1 MYEGDYECY
10 CLVNFQR
17 QLLQAQ
23 EAIDDQRRRLQSH
36 ASPGGA
42 PSSDGKKLDSEVHP
56 LLRLPLRNLDREDES
71 CFLHS
76 VCFDKCEYRLH
87 VISKFGD
94 FGQRQGITT
103 EEGQRSTLL
112 PYEGELQQDV

>member
-17 QLLQAQ
+17 QLPQAE

-42 PSSDGKKLDSEVHP
+42 PSSDGNKLNPEVHP
-56 LLRLPLRNLDREDES
+56 LLRLPLHELDREDES

-76 VCFDKCEYRLH
+76 VCFDKCEYQL
-87 VISKFGD
+87 
-94 FGQRQGITT
+94 
-103 EEGQRSTLL
+103 
-112 PYEGELQQDV
+112 

>member
-23 EAIDDQRRRLQSH
+23 EAIDDQRRRLQSLEV
-36 ASPGGA
+36 PGVW
-42 PSSDGKKLDSEVHP
+42 PSSNGNKLNPKVHP
-56 LLRLPLRNLDREDES
+56 LLRLPLRDLDHEDES

-76 VCFDKCEYRLH
+76 VCFDKCEYQLQ

-94 FGQRQGITT
+94 LGQRQGITT
-103 EEGQRSTLL
+103 EEGQGSTFIALL
-112 PYEGELQQDV
+112 ETRA